1 MKKIKLLSFILI
13 FVMSILSVGMLLT
26 ACAGKNE
33 TKEGVLTIHY
43 YEGGYGSEWL
53 EDALEAYKADHPD
66 FQYKLNPDPYI
77 STSVTTY
84 LQSGK
89 NLSDIYMIQ
98 DGSKWSEWVANG
110 YLANLNDVYEA
121 EVETSE
127 GTKKVK
133 DYMDQNLVGRYYMQG
148 RVGQGE
154 YIPWVLPEA
163 SISTSLVYNEEYLL
177 GTQHTTTESGKW
189 NAGEYWT
196 APPATVDELLAFCDD
211 FNARGLKNSDGE
223 SITPFTLAGKESHWL
238 KFFLY
243 IWFAQYQGV
252 YEENVLNASEI
263 AGEGSYYDFWN
274 FASDNVWKMTGIQVA
289 IETLQEIFVG
299 NGGEWKNLYGS
310 VNEYSTQDAEREFV
324 KGNSAMLV
332 GGSFFYN
339 EMKRFLDLDGDGK
352 DDYTFKMM
360 PLPTIENAQEN
371 EDGTASVLSFY
382 STDEII
388 FVPAKATNLELAKD
402 FLATLF
408 SEENNLNFTQKTGT
422 MRPFDYDPIALSGE
436 DYEWNPF
443 TESVLALYRD
453 SDERLFAYPYGKTS
467 EEVSLIYRYAQP
479 DIFGSL
485 GWATFLNNGV
495 KKLTAAQVMVEGTS
509 SFTSVYDATKEDYE
523 TWYDRYYGD

>member
-1 MKKIKLLSFILI
+1 MKNVKA
-13 FVMSILSVGMLLT
+13 LSVALALCLAGT
-26 ACAGKNE
+26 AALFSACGGRNE

-53 EDALEAYKADHPD
+53 EDALEEYQEDHPG
-66 FQYKLNPDPYI
+66 FEYKLNPDPYI
-77 STSVTTY
+77 SSTVTTY

-98 DGSKWSEWVANG
+98 DGSKWAEWVSNG
-110 YLANLNDVYEA
+110 YIASLQDVYEA

-127 GTKKVK
+127 GTIKVK

-148 RVGQGE
+148 RVGQGD

-163 SISTSLVYNEEYLL
+163 SISTSLIYNEDYLL
-177 GTQHTTTESGKW
+177 ATPHTTTEAGKW
-189 NAGEYWT
+189 NAGDYWT
-196 APPATVDELLAFCDD
+196 QPPATVADLLAFCND
-211 FNARGLKNSDGE
+211 FNARGLKNSDGQA
-223 SITPFTLAGKESHWL
+223 ITPFTLAGKESHWL

-252 YEENVLNASEI
+252 YEENELNADKI

-274 FASDNVWKMTGIQVA
+274 FASENVWKMTGIQVA
-289 IETLQEIFVG
+289 IDTLKQIFVDDS
-299 NGGEWKNLYGS
+299 GEWKNLYGS
-310 VNEYSTQDAEREFV
+310 VSEYSTQDAEREFV
-324 KGNSAMLV
+324 KGNSAMLI

-339 EMKRFLDLDGDGK
+339 EMRRFLDLNGDGK

-360 PLPTIENAQEN
+360 PLPTIENAQQN
-371 EDGTASVLSFY
+371 ADGTPAVLSFY

-388 FVPAKATNLELAKD
+388 FVPAKATNLELAKS

-422 MRPFDYDPIALSGE
+422 MRPFNYDPIALSGE
-436 DYEWNPF
+436 GYQWSPF
-443 TESVLALYRD
+443 TKSVLDLYQN
-453 SDERLFAYPYGKTS
+453 SDERLYSYPYGQ
-467 EEVSLIYRYAQP
+467 ERENVSLIYRYAQP

-485 GWATFLNNGV
+485 GWATFLNSGI
-495 KKLTAAQVMVEGTS
+495 KKLTPAQVMVEGTS
-509 SFTSVYDATKEDYE
+509 SFTSVFDATKEDYE
-523 TWYDRYYGD
+523 TWQERYYGD